1 MKEMDFQLTRR
12 TLLASLTVITAF
24 PALAESDINVLR
36 IFKSPTCGCCSA
48 WAEHMRH
55 AGFDVHVKDVDHDT
69 LQAIKVSLSIPP
81 RYMSCHTAQTG
92 SYFVEG
98 HVPADDVKR
107 LLQNRP
113 VGLGLA
119 VPGMPIGSPGM
130 EMGDR
135 VDPYDVLLISSS
147 GTAQTFQRHG

>member
-12 TLLASLTVITAF
+12 TLFASLAVITAY
-24 PALAESDINVLR
+24 PAWAESDSNSLQV
-36 IFKSPTCGCCSA
+36 FKSPTCGCCSA
-48 WAEHMRH
+48 WVDHMRK
-55 AGFDVHVKDVDHDT
+55 AGFDVRVKDVDHDI
-69 LQAIKVSLSIPP
+69 LQAMKISLNIPSQ
-81 RYMSCHTAQTG
+81 YTSCHTARIG

-107 LLQNRP
+107 LLQDRP

-119 VPGMPIGSPGM
+119 VPGMPVGSPGM

-135 VDPYDVLLISSS
+135 VDPYEVLLISSS
-147 GTAQTFQRHG
+147 GTAQTFRQHR